1 MSSCCV
7 LSGNEAQAKLIISYI
22 LQFKHLIVGQSL
34 VSESYSSFPVQFE
47 LKTKYYNSN
56 IDMYML
62 TNVQDSSIDFSMIEG
77 YIQIMDKSMVN
88 FL

>member
-7 LSGNEAQAKLIISYI
+7 LSGNEAEVKLIISYI
-22 LQFKHLIVGQSL
+22 RQFKHLIVGQSL

-56 IDMYML
+56 IDMYIH

-77 YIQIMDKSMVN
+77 YIQIMDKNMVN